1 MLFVSIFGFDADIS
15 CKLQRDVLMSETKPD
30 FTSVFYS
37 SDGGVAFL
45 KLVRLTNYF

>member
-1 MLFVSIFGFDADIS
+1 MSEADIS
-15 CKLQRDVLMSETKPD
+15 CSLKIGFFIAETKPD